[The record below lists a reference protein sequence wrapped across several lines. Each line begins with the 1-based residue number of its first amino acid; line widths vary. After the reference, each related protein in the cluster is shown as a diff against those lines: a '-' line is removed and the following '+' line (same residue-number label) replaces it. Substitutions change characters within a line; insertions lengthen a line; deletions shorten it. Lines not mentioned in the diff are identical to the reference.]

1 MKDYAFEIEMKVR
14 DYECDL
20 QGVVNNSNYQHY
32 MEHARHEF
40 LETTGTS
47 FSALH
52 DQGID
57 VMVSRID
64 ISYKHSLRGSDR
76 STNSPKTFYAPKD
89 ESRPF
94 ACKTVNLPEANCSK
108 PSSLTKLKRNKNSA
122 DGTTF
127 LSATWN
133 VREVSYP

>member
-1 MKDYAFEIEMKVR
+1 MKEFAFEIEMKVR

-64 ISYKHSLRGSDR
+64 ISYKHSLRGSEKESNWCSLKIFTKSR
-76 STNSPKTFYAPKD
+76 NRFYAPGD
-89 ESRPF
+89 ESKPS
-94 ACKTVNLPEANCSK
+94 ACKTVNLPAENFSK
-108 PSSLTKLKRNKNSA
+108 RYLSIRLRKNK
-122 DGTTF
+122 
-127 LSATWN
+127 
-133 VREVSYP
+133 REVFQPPL